1 MSIDGKP
8 QIDPERYDSWRSQED
23 LDVQLALGQIDTE
36 EYRRGRYAAASLP
49 QAKGRPPSKDRDS
62 PMRWLQIIGVALVV
76 LVVVTG
82 FLFVA
87 RPSPSLSVSL
97 SSPQRISQTDLNR
110 MTSGT
115 NTTTYA
121 TNNTIWVG
129 SGTSRLV
136 FVAAPPG
143 HDEIFV
149 INGLLNP
156 TIHLSIGAQVTVTFA
171 NADPGM
177 YHNLALTTRDPP
189 YSSMPMMSHM
199 NGPRTGMLSPSEIG
213 FYWVQDM
220 RIAVNSPGQFWYLCE
235 YPDHAEEGMYGN
247 LVIP

>member
-1 MSIDGKP
+1 MNINVTP
-8 QIDPERYDSWRSQED
+8 QIDPDRYDRNRSQED
-23 LDVQLALGQIDTE
+23 LDVQFARGQIDTE
-36 EYRRGRYAAASLP
+36 EYRRRRDAAASEL
-49 QAKGRPPSKDRDS
+49 QAKGRPPSKERDN
-62 PMRWLQIIGVALVV
+62 PVRWLQIIAVALVV

-97 SSPQRISQTDLNR
+97 SSPQRISQTDLDR
-110 MTSGT
+110 MMTGA

-129 SGTSRLV
+129 PGVIRLV

-143 HDEIFV
+143 HDELFV

-156 TIHLSIGAQVTVTFA
+156 TIHLSTGAQLTVTLA

-199 NGPRTGMLSPSEIG
+199 SGPRTSMLSASESG
-213 FYWVQDM
+213 YYWVQDM
-220 RIAVNSPGQFWYLCE
+220 RIALNSPGQFWYLCE
-235 YPDHAEEGMYGN
+235 YPDHAEEGMYGS
-247 LVIP
+247 LVIS